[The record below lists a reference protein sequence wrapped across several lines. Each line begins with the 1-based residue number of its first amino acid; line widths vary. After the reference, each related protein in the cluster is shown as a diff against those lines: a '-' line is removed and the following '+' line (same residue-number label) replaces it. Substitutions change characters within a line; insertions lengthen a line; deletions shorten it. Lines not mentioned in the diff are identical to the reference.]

1 MTDTSRK
8 LLNTGRTM
16 KALTVNMHPASGQTQ
31 PLIYQD
37 VKTWA
42 WDDKYVHVVLEDDDT
57 TICLNSTYVIGVVW
71 KDELE
76 PEQAELWDVDD
87 DDTDD

>member
-1 MTDTSRK
+1 
-8 LLNTGRTM
+8 M

-31 PLIYQD
+31 PLVYRD

-42 WDDKYVHVVLEDDDT
+42 WDDKYVHIILEDDDT

-76 PEQAELWDVDD
+76 PEQPELWDIEDEEDDVD
-87 DDTDD
+87 